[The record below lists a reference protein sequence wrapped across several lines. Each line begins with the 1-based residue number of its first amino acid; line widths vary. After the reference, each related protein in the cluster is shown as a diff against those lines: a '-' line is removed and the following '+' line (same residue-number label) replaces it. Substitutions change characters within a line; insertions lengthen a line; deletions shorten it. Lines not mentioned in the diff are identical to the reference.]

1 MNKYIAMLVV
11 SLSLATVGLAD
22 NGSASNED
30 SDLSVKG
37 TFLAIGDLLLVRP
50 VAAAGTVAG
59 FGLFAASSPFT
70 AMGGVVE
77 DSYDILVEKPGEFT
91 FDRDLGD
98 FSK

>member
-1 MNKYIAMLVV
+1 MNKFITMLVV
-11 SLSLATVGLAD
+11 SLTLASVSLADSGC
-22 NGSASNED
+22 SPCED
-30 SDLSVKG
+30 SDLSVKEA
-37 TFLAIGDLLLVRP
+37 FLAIGDLLLVRP

>member
-1 MNKYIAMLVV
+1 MNKLFAMLVV
-11 SLSLATVGLAD
+11 SFSLAALALAD
-22 NGSASNED
+22 NGTSSNED
-30 SDLSVKG
+30 SELTAQSA
-37 TFLAIGDLLLVRP
+37 FLAIGDLLLVRP

-77 DSYDILVEKPGEFT
+77 DSYDVLVEKPGKFT

>member
-1 MNKYIAMLVV
+1 LVV
-11 SLSLATVGLAD
+11 SAFLTTFASAD
-22 NGSASNED
+22 NHCNPCDDNDLTAESA
-30 SDLSVKG
+30 
-37 TFLAIGDLLLVRP
+37 FLAIGDLLLVRP

-77 DSYDILVEKPGEFT
+77 DSYDILVQKPGEFT

>member
-1 MNKYIAMLVV
+1 MNKLFTILVASMFV
-11 SLSLATVGLAD
+11 ATLASAD
-22 NGSASNED
+22 NGCAPCED
-30 SDLSVKG
+30 SDLTAESA
-37 TFLAIGDLLLVRP
+37 FLAIGDLLLVRP

-77 DSYDILVEKPGEFT
+77 DSYNILVQKPGEFT